1 MNLLEFQTK
10 FGTEKACRD
19 WLAQRRWGSEATP
32 ICPHCNS
39 KQIYIHSD
47 NKIFSCSDCKKQ
59 FTVRIGTIFEDSRL
73 PLFKWFIAIYLFTSL
88 KKGLS
93 SIQLSKYINVTQKTA
108 WFMLH
113 RIREVMDGNDTHNPF
128 DGTIEIDEA
137 YLGGSEKNR
146 HLKDKLAI
154 GEKEKTVVIGM
165 VNRES
170 QKVKA
175 MMVANAE
182 AENLLPK
189 IYKNVVD
196 RATIVTD
203 TLQAYKSLRK
213 HYTHKTVKHSA
224 GEYVKIDRHAA
235 FKIHTNSIEGFWGE
249 LKRGIKGIY
258 HWASKK
264 HINKYLNEYCF
275 RYNERKIT
283 DFERFDAWFSKCED
297 KRLSYAGLIN

>member
-1 MNLLEFQTK
+1 MNLLEFQQK
-10 FGTEKACRD
+10 FSGEQACRD
-19 WLAQRRWGSEATP
+19 WLAEKRWGDKTNP
-32 ICPHCNS
+32 VCPHCNS

-47 NKIFSCSDCKKQ
+47 GKLFSCSDCKKQ

-73 PLFKWFIAIYLFTSL
+73 PLFKWFVAIYLFTSL
-88 KKGLS
+88 KKGIS

-113 RIREVMDGNDTHNPF
+113 RIREVMDNSGDHNLF
-128 DGTIEIDEA
+128 EGTTEIDEA
-137 YLGGSEKNR
+137 YLGGSESNKHASKKGR
-146 HLKDKLAI
+146 A
-154 GEKEKTVVIGM
+154 EKMVVIGM

-170 QKVKA
+170 QTVKA
-175 MMVANAE
+175 VMVANAE

-189 IYKNVVD
+189 IYKSVAD
-196 RATIVTD
+196 RSTIVTD
-203 TLQAYKSLRK
+203 TLQAYKGLKK

-224 GEYVKIDRHAA
+224 GEYVKIDRHTA

-249 LKRGIKGIY
+249 LKRGVKGIY
-258 HWASKK
+258 HWASRK

-283 DFERFDAWFSKCED
+283 DFERFAVWFGKCED
-297 KRLSYAGLIN
+297 KKLSYAVLIN

>member
-1 MNLLEFQTK
+1 
-10 FGTEKACRD
+10 
-19 WLAQRRWGSEATP
+19 
-32 ICPHCNS
+32 
-39 KQIYIHSD
+39 
-47 NKIFSCSDCKKQ
+47 
-59 FTVRIGTIFEDSRL
+59 
-73 PLFKWFIAIYLFTSL
+73 
-88 KKGLS
+88 
-93 SIQLSKYINVTQKTA
+93 
-108 WFMLH
+108 MLH

-146 HLKDKLAI
+146 HLKDKLAT

-165 VNRES
+165 INRES

-189 IYKNVVD
+189 IYKNVLD

-203 TLQAYKSLRK
+203 TLQAYKSLKK

-224 GEYVKIDRHAA
+224 GEYVKIDRHTA

-249 LKRGIKGIY
+249 LKRRIKGIY

-283 DFERFDAWFSKCED
+283 DFERFDAWFGKCED

>member
-1 MNLLEFQTK
+1 MNLLEFQQK
-10 FGTEKACRD
+10 FSTEQVCRD
-19 WLAQRRWGSEATP
+19 WLAEKRWGNKENP
-32 ICPHCNS
+32 VCPHCNS
-39 KQIYIHSD
+39 KQIYTHSD
-47 NKIFSCSDCKKQ
+47 GKLFSCSECKKQ

-88 KKGLS
+88 KKGIS

-113 RIREVMDGNDTHNPF
+113 RIREVMDANGDNNLF

-137 YLGGSEKNR
+137 YLGGSDSNK
-146 HLKDKLAI
+146 HASKK
-154 GEKEKTVVIGM
+154 GKTEKTVVIGM
-165 VNRES
+165 INRES
-170 QKVKA
+170 QMVKA
-175 MMVANAE
+175 MKVVSAE
-182 AENLLPK
+182 ADYLLPK
-189 IYKNVVD
+189 IYMNVAD
-196 RATIVTD
+196 NSTIITD
-203 TLQAYKSLRK
+203 TLQAYKPLKK
-213 HYTHKTVKHSA
+213 HYNHKTIKHSA
-224 GEYVKIDRHAA
+224 GEYARIDRHTA

-283 DFERFDAWFSKCED
+283 DFERFDIWLGKCKD
-297 KRLSYAGLIN
+297 KRLSYINLTN

>member
-1 MNLLEFQTK
+1 MNLLEFQAK
-10 FGTEKACRD
+10 FSTEKACRD
-19 WLAQRRWGSEATP
+19 WLAQKRWGSETTP
-32 ICPHCNS
+32 VCPHCNS

-47 NKIFSCSDCKKQ
+47 EKLFSCSDCKKQ

-88 KKGLS
+88 KKGIS

-113 RIREVMDGNDTHNPF
+113 RIREVMDANGDNNLF
-128 DGTIEIDEA
+128 DGTTEIDEA
-137 YLGGSEKNR
+137 YLGGSESNK
-146 HLKDKLAI
+146 HASKK
-154 GEKEKTVVIGM
+154 GKTEKTVVIGM

-170 QKVKA
+170 QTVKA
-175 MMVANAE
+175 MKVVNAE
-182 AENLLPK
+182 AGFLLPK
-189 IYKNVVD
+189 IYINVAD
-196 RATIVTD
+196 NSTIITD
-203 TLQAYKSLRK
+203 TLQAYKGLKK
-213 HYTHKTVKHSA
+213 HYNHKTVKHSA
-224 GEYVKIDRHAA
+224 GEYVKIDRHTA

-264 HINKYLNEYCF
+264 HINKYLSEYCF
-275 RYNERKIT
+275 RYNGRKAT
-283 DFERFDAWFSKCED
+283 DFERFAAWFGRCED

>member
-1 MNLLEFQTK
+1 MNLLEFQQK
-10 FGTEKACRD
+10 FSTEQACRD
-19 WLAQRRWGSEATP
+19 WLAEKRWGNKENP

-39 KQIYIHSD
+39 KQIYTHSD
-47 NKIFSCSDCKKQ
+47 GKLFSCSDCKKQ

-88 KKGLS
+88 KKGIS

-113 RIREVMDGNDTHNPF
+113 RIREVMDNSDNNNLF
-128 DGTIEIDEA
+128 NGTTEIDEA
-137 YLGGSEKNR
+137 YLGGSEKNK
-146 HLKDKLAI
+146 HASQKGKT
-154 GEKEKTVVIGM
+154 EKAVVIGM

-170 QKVKA
+170 QSVRA
-175 MMVANAE
+175 TQVINAE

-189 IYKNVVD
+189 IYKNVAD
-196 RATIVTD
+196 RSTIITD
-203 TLQAYKSLRK
+203 TLQAYKNLKK
-213 HYTHKTVKHSA
+213 HYDHKTVKHSA
-224 GEYVKIDRHAA
+224 GEYVKNDSRVA
-235 FKIHTNSIEGFWGE
+235 FKIHTNTIEGFWGE

-264 HINKYLNEYCF
+264 HLNKYLSEFCF
-275 RYNERKIT
+275 RYNGRKAN
-283 DFERFDAWFSKCED
+283 DFERFVAWFGRCED